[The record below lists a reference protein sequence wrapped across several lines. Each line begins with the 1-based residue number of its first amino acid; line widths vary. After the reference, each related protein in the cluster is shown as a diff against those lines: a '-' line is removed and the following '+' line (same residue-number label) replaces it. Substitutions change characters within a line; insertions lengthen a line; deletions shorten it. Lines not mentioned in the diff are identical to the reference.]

1 MSIHLYDKI
10 RLKDGRT
17 ASIVEILEP
26 GKVFL
31 ADVDL
36 SEDWETTEIFVD
48 QIETVI
54 S

>member
-36 SEDWETTEIFVD
+36 FGDWETIQIFAD